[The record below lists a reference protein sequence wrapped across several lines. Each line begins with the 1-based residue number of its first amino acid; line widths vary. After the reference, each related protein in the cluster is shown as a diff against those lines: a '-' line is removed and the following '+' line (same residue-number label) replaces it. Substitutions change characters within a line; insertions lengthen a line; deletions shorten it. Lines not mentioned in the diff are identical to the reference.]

1 MDKGIAMEQELRRL
15 REENEYLR
23 QECLRARRQELMEHL
38 LRDEFNGPEQIASDL
53 REVGITLEKESF
65 VELYVNVLMMPPAP
79 IKTPDNT
86 YRPAKD
92 FRAIFEDGLGN
103 LIRKAYPE
111 SFCAATRWGTGVAAI
126 LQMTPVFEVPPDGTF
141 INHLNQQALWLIDT
155 LNDLHGMEVFIA
167 ISRPHQGIEGI
178 PKAHQEIERI
188 TGYRAVMGIDV
199 PLLCYHDFEMAEKD
213 KLNDFNTLQ
222 LERAYLGSV
231 ELGEFSKACDILQSL
246 IDLEFRRAVPALE
259 TLHAKLSAKLE
270 LLLIAL
276 EKFKTEEDPSIYG
289 EVLTMQRSLAQN
301 DLTVEEMRQ
310 KIGLI
315 FEQII
320 RFMDQQQAPK
330 WMSMLLDYVDQNYTY
345 SELNVASISEAFGLN
360 PSYLSREVKRCTGS
374 GLLDLLQ
381 QKRLERATALLGGGL
396 NMTEAARQSGFG
408 DVRAL
413 RRAMK
418 RYQTGEAPVGR
429 E

>member
-1 MDKGIAMEQELRRL
+1 MDTGITVEQELKRL
-15 REENEYLR
+15 REENAQLR
-23 QECLRARRQELMEHL
+23 QECLRSRRQELMEHL
-38 LRDEFNGPEQIASDL
+38 LRSEFNNPEQIASDL
-53 REVGITLEKESF
+53 HEVGIDLTKESF
-65 VELYVNVLMMPPAP
+65 VEIYVNVLMMPPAP
-79 IKTPDNT
+79 VKTADNT
-86 YRPAKD
+86 YRPISN
-92 FRAIFEDGLGN
+92 FRAIFEDGLGA
-103 LIRKAYPE
+103 LIGSAYPE

-126 LQMTPVFEVPPDGTF
+126 LQMTPDFEVPPDGTF

-155 LNDLHGMEVFIA
+155 LNELHGMEVFIA

-178 PKAHQEIERI
+178 PKAHEEIERI
-188 TGYRAVMGIDV
+188 NSYRTVMGIDV
-199 PLLCYHDFEMAEKD
+199 PLLCYHDFELAEKE
-213 KLNDFNTLQ
+213 KLNDFNILQ
-222 LERAYLGSV
+222 LERTYLSSV

-289 EVLTMQRSLAQN
+289 EVLTMQRDLAQN
-301 DLTVEEMRQ
+301 DLTVAELRQ

-315 FEQII
+315 FEKII
-320 RFMDQQQAPK
+320 CFMEQQQAPK
-330 WMSMLLDYVDQNYTY
+330 WMNMLLRYVDENYTY
-345 SELNVASISEAFGLN
+345 SELNVASISDAFGLN
-360 PSYLSREVKRCTGS
+360 PSYLSREVKRCTGI

-381 QKRLERATALLGGGL
+381 QKRLEQATALLGSGL
-396 NMTEAARQSGFG
+396 SMTDAARQSGFG

-418 RYQTGEAPVGR
+418 RYQKNAASTAD
-429 E
+429 

>member
-1 MDKGIAMEQELRRL
+1 MDTEITVEQELRRL
-15 REENEYLR
+15 REENERLR
-23 QECLRARRQELMEHL
+23 QECLRNRRQELMEHL

-53 REVGITLEKESF
+53 REVGIHLEKESF

-79 IKTPDNT
+79 VKTADNT
-86 YRPAKD
+86 YRPAKN
-92 FRAIFEDGLGN
+92 FRAVFEDGLGE
-103 LIRKAYPE
+103 LIQKAYPE
-111 SFCAATRWGTGVAAI
+111 DFCAAIRWGTGVAAI
-126 LQMTPVFEVPPDGTF
+126 LQMTPEFEVPPDGCF
-141 INHLNQQALWLIDT
+141 INRLNQQALQLIDT

-167 ISRPHQGIEGI
+167 ISRPHQGVAGI

-188 TGYRAVMGIDV
+188 NSYRTVMGIDV
-199 PLLCYHDFEMAEKD
+199 PLLCYHDFELAEKE
-213 KLNDFNTLQ
+213 KLNDFNILQ
-222 LERAYLGSV
+222 LERAYLSSV

-246 IDLEFRRAVPALE
+246 IDLEFRRAVPALD

-276 EKFKTEEDPSIYG
+276 EKFKTEDDPSIYG
-289 EVLTMQRSLAQN
+289 EVLDMQRDLAKN
-301 DLTVEEMRQ
+301 DLTVEELRE

-315 FEQII
+315 FEKII
-320 RFMDQQQAPK
+320 YFMEQQAPK
-330 WMSMLLDYVDQNYTY
+330 WMNMVLCYVDDNYTY
-345 SELNVASISEAFGLN
+345 SELNVTSISEAFGLN
-360 PSYLSREVKRCTGS
+360 ASYLSREVKRCTGM

-381 QKRLERATALLGGGL
+381 QKRLERATVLLGGGH

-418 RYQTGEAPVGR
+418 RYQKNTNPSIVR
-429 E
+429 

>member
-1 MDKGIAMEQELRRL
+1 MDTGITVEQELKRL
-15 REENEYLR
+15 REENAQLR
-23 QECLRARRQELMEHL
+23 QECLRSRRQELMEHL
-38 LRDEFNGPEQIASDL
+38 LRSEFNNPEQIASDL
-53 REVGITLEKESF
+53 HEVGIDLTKESF
-65 VELYVNVLMMPPAP
+65 VEIYVNVLMMPPAP
-79 IKTPDNT
+79 VKTADNT
-86 YRPAKD
+86 YRPISN
-92 FRAIFEDGLGN
+92 FRAIFEDGLGA
-103 LIRKAYPE
+103 LIGSAYPE

-126 LQMTPVFEVPPDGTF
+126 LQMTPDFEVPPDGTF

-155 LNDLHGMEVFIA
+155 LNELHGMEVFIA

-178 PKAHQEIERI
+178 PKAHEEIERI
-188 TGYRAVMGIDV
+188 NSYRTVMGIDV
-199 PLLCYHDFEMAEKD
+199 PLLCYHDFELAEKE
-213 KLNDFNTLQ
+213 KLNDFNILQ
-222 LERAYLGSV
+222 LERTYLSSV

-289 EVLTMQRSLAQN
+289 EVLTMQRDLAQN
-301 DLTVEEMRQ
+301 DLTVAELRQ

-315 FEQII
+315 FEKII
-320 RFMDQQQAPK
+320 CFMEQQQAPK
-330 WMSMLLDYVDQNYTY
+330 WMNMLLRYVDENYTY
-345 SELNVASISEAFGLN
+345 SELNVASISDAFGLN
-360 PSYLSREVKRCTGS
+360 PSYLSREVKRCTGI

-381 QKRLERATALLGGGL
+381 QKRLEQATALLGSGL
-396 NMTEAARQSGFG
+396 SMTDAARQSGFG

-418 RYQTGEAPVGR
+418 RYQKNAAPTAD
-429 E
+429 